1 MGSYKGS
8 MGHGSTILW
17 CYMGKHKII
26 FSVVGTVIGG
36 FFQTAWTV
44 VKTIWD
50 AVTGY
55 FQAIFDTIKG
65 IFSAVTAVFMEI
77 LAVRGKQ

>member
-1 MGSYKGS
+1 MAWEVIKSVWDIVVQYF
-8 MGHGSTILW
+8 STIW
-17 CYMGKHKII
+17 ENIKII

-50 AVTGY
+50 AVTG
-55 FQAIFDTIKG
+55 
-65 IFSAVTAVFMEI
+65 
-77 LAVRGKQ
+77 LL